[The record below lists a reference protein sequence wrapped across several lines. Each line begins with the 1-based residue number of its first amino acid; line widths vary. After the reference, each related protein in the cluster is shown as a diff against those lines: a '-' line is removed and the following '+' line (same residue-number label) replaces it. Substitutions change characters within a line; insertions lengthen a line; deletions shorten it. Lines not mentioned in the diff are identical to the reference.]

1 MNAPTSRAPQP
12 GFREVIEHYTR
23 IDPRS
28 LGVFRVLMGL
38 ALILDWGQ
46 RWRNRLEFYS
56 NDGLLPNHA
65 HLYHLKNQG
74 RFVWSG
80 LHSVTTPGEAAVA
93 LLVILLFY
101 LFFTVGY
108 KTRAFQLASIVG
120 MVSLSARNTLAE
132 GPGDALA
139 ISLLVITLFLPLG
152 TSHSID
158 ALLGRIRGIREN
170 KPRQLLDRAGLPT
183 EEDIQRGRL
192 PGFSP
197 ISIAAFGVMAFLS
210 VVLLA
215 LWKQQTGASWKD
227 GSALHKALNVF
238 MVPSV
243 LGWNLRNSGFLGALT
258 TLVHNAQWLVPVLLL
273 IPVLRGVFRSAAAI
287 LLLVYGLTYALLT
300 TRYTL
305 FGWCFVALSALVVSA
320 DTWRRHL
327 TRHDPKKV
335 RTVIFDVD
343 CGICFWLAK
352 TVRRWD
358 TRRHLLF
365 MGNGEFPPAGLVQP
379 GEPYEAPPLLVWDE
393 TAQQIVDKT
402 MPKGITPSLVEQTVV
417 VVRPDGTFATRS
429 AAVAQV
435 LGALPGLSIVGLFLR
450 IPGLSRVF
458 DLAYD
463 LVASRRQW
471 ISIQCGLDACGV
483 LVHKKPI
490 PLKNE
495 VSPAARLRFL
505 ALAGLRESLGCVVV
519 AALLIQT
526 TQSNEIG
533 VKVQARTLEPI
544 AWWTRAT
551 EHWDIL
557 TPEPPSVE
565 QALLVDAQLKDGR
578 NIDLMTGV
586 TATVSLDRPS
596 RLTAQWPNY
605 LEQVTKDEHKSLQE
619 HLRKYFSRRGPKF
632 TPAETGFI
640 PGADGFWLT
649 QPAEGAGDISVVRL
663 FRHARGGPEL
673 NRIVA
678 PFIVSAGSRP
688 EPKGTLNPRSR
699 QPEPEPEP
707 EQHEEEE
714 RKDLPLRSP
723 EAPPDSPGQE

>member
-1 MNAPTSRAPQP
+1 MSSPSNRA
-12 GFREVIEHYTR
+12 RRIRDVLEHYTR
-23 IDPRS
+23 IDSRS
-28 LGVFRVLMGL
+28 LGVFRLLMGL

-46 RWRNRLEFYS
+46 RWRSRLEFYS
-56 NDGLLPNHA
+56 NEGVLPNHA
-65 HLYHLKNQG
+65 HLYHLKNKG

-101 LFFTVGY
+101 VFFTVGF
-108 KTRAFQLASIVG
+108 KTRVFHLASIIG

-139 ISLLVITLFLPLG
+139 LSLLVITLFLPLG

-158 ALLGRIRGIREN
+158 ALLGRIQSVREN
-170 KPRQLLDRAGLPT
+170 KPRQLLDREGIPT
-183 EEDIQRGRL
+183 EEDIQRARL

-197 ISIAAFGVMAFLS
+197 ISVAAFGVLAFSS

-215 LWKQQTGASWKD
+215 LWRQQTGASWKD
-227 GSALHKALNVF
+227 GTALHKALNIF

-243 LGWNLRNSGFLGALT
+243 LGWNLRNSGILRGLT
-258 TLVHNAQWLVPVLLL
+258 TVVHNAQWLVPVLLL
-273 IPVLRGVFRSAAAI
+273 VPVLRGVFRSAAAI

-305 FGWCFVALSALVVSA
+305 FGWCFVALSGLVISA

-327 TRHDPKKV
+327 TRHDTRKV
-335 RTVIFDVD
+335 RTVIYDVD

-365 MGNGEFPPAGLVQP
+365 MGNGEFPPAGLVEP
-379 GEPYEAPPLLVWDE
+379 GEPHEAPPLLVWDD
-393 TAQQIVDKT
+393 AGQKIIDKS
-402 MPKGITPSLVEQTVV
+402 MPKGITPSMVERTVV

-429 AAVAQV
+429 GAVAEV
-435 LGALPGLSIVGLFLR
+435 LGALPGLSIFGLFLR
-450 IPGLSRVF
+450 IPGISNLF
-458 DLAYD
+458 DFVYEV
-463 LVASRRQW
+463 VATRRQW

-490 PLKNE
+490 PLKIE

-505 ALAGLRESLGCVVV
+505 MLAIFREGAGALVV

-526 TQSNEIG
+526 SQANELG
-533 VKVQARTLEPI
+533 VKIQARSLEPI

-557 TPEPPSVE
+557 TPEPSSVE
-565 QALLVDAQLKDGR
+565 QGLLVDAQLKDGR
-578 NIDLMTGV
+578 NLDLMTGLPA
-586 TATVSLDRPS
+586 TASLDRPS

-605 LEQVTKDEHKSLQE
+605 LEQVTKEEHKSLQE
-619 HLRKYFSRRGPKF
+619 SLRKYFSRRGPRF
-632 TPAETGFI
+632 APAEAGFI

-649 QPAEGAGDISVVRL
+649 QPAEGTGDITVVRL

-673 NRIVA
+673 NRILA
-678 PFIVSAGSRP
+678 PYISAGARP
-688 EPKGTLNPRSR
+688 NEPKGPKSR
-699 QPEPEPEP
+699 APEPEPEP
-707 EQHEEEE
+707 EDDEED
-714 RKDLPLRSP
+714 RKEIPLRSP